1 MSDNTNNRVD
11 VNESLRISASG
22 SKSSLIVLKFGGSV
36 LRSEDD
42 LKTATHEVYSWVR
55 RGWKVVAVVSA
66 FHGETDRLVAQTKA
80 YGEAPDEIASAALI
94 ATGELASGALLSLAL
109 DRAGI
114 ASVNSAPWTIGL
126 RAEGSPLDAALV
138 GLDRERIDRLFDD
151 HDVVV
156 VPGFV
161 GVDGAG
167 NVVLLGR
174 GGSDLTALFLGV
186 QLRADRCRLVKDV
199 DGLYEYDPELGE
211 QEGHRRPRRYRRVSW
226 AHALRLDG
234 GIVQHKAIR
243 FAVEKRLVF
252 EVGTFLQEDVSEVG
266 DYAVEFAPLDRWGRR
281 PTKVA
286 LLGCGTVGF
295 GVHQS
300 LARLPA
306 SFRVVGVAARRSER
320 AVETGIPRELVR
332 SDAREVAACGAD
344 VVVEMMGGVEE
355 AAEAIEIA
363 LANGASVVTSNKAV
377 LSQRWR
383 SGVWA
388 DAIAEGRLRYSAA
401 VGGAAPLLEAVARCA
416 ARERVVSIEGVFNGT
431 TNTVLDLVSDGMGF
445 EEAIREAQRLGFAE
459 ADPSRD
465 LDGRDVADKLAI
477 LARHAL
483 ECEIESVDVG
493 RIALNAES
501 IAALHAKKE
510 KPHDVVRFV
519 GRIDLRDRRAEA
531 SVEPVALARDHELAD
546 VRRERNAVVVTTV
559 GEDGRERRWTVARG
573 KGAGRWPTT
582 EAVVADLWDLRGGLA
597 EIETEGACLGA
608 VSG

>member
-11 VNESLRISASG
+11 VNGAETASASG
-22 SKSSLIVLKFGGSV
+22 SKSPLIVLKFGGSV

-42 LKTATHEVYSWVR
+42 LKIATHEVYSWVR

-80 YGEAPDEIASAALI
+80 YGETPDEIASAALI

-114 ASVNSAPWTIGL
+114 ASVNSAPWAIGL

-138 GLDRERIDRLFDD
+138 GVDRERIERLFNN

-211 QEGHRRPRRYRRVSW
+211 QEGHQRPRRYRRVSW

-243 FAVEKRLVF
+243 FAAEKRLVF

-266 DYAVEFAPLDRWGRR
+266 DHAVEFAPLDRWGRR
-281 PTKVA
+281 PTTVA

-295 GVHQS
+295 GVYQS

-320 AVETGIPRELVR
+320 VIEVGIPRELVR
-332 SDAREVAACGAD
+332 TDAREVAACGAD

-363 LANGASVVTSNKAV
+363 LANGASVVTANKAV

-383 SGVWA
+383 DAVWA
-388 DAIAEGRLRYSAA
+388 DAIAKGRLRYSAA
-401 VGGAAPLLEAVARCA
+401 VGGAAPLLEAVARIVE
-416 ARERVVSIEGVFNGT
+416 RERVVSIEGVFNGT
-431 TNTVLDLVSDGMGF
+431 TNTVLDLVSEGMAF

-465 LDGRDVADKLAI
+465 LDGCDVADKLVI

-483 ECEIESVDVG
+483 GCEIESAEIG
-493 RIALNAES
+493 RIALSAES
-501 IAALHAKKE
+501 IAALHPKK
-510 KPHDVVRFV
+510 KDAQGVVRLV
-519 GRIDLRDRRAEA
+519 GRIDLRDGRAEA
-531 SVEPVALARDHELAD
+531 RVGPVVLPCEHELAD

-559 GEDGRERRWTVARG
+559 GEDGGEHRRMVARG

-582 EAVVADLWDLRGGLA
+582 EAVVADLWDLRGGMTVLA
-597 EIETEGACLGA
+597 AEEACLGTA
-608 VSG
+608 S